1 MEAYTGRFVSRK
13 RESHT
18 AQAIQPRNL
27 QMQAGKTFCRP
38 NPKSEVPSKV
48 RRRGACRGLRA
59 WHAKKG
65 PFGTKE
71 TRGSP
76 AALTTRAKR
85 EGRSNDKEDQLRG
98 RRESDRFIV
107 AQGKAQAPT

>member
-1 MEAYTGRFVSRK
+1 M
-13 RESHT
+13 
-18 AQAIQPRNL
+18 
-27 QMQAGKTFCRP
+27 FCRL

-48 RRRGACRGLRA
+48 RHRGVCRGLRA

-71 TRGSP
+71 TRCSP

-85 EGRSNDKEDQLRG
+85 EGRSNDKEDPLRG

-107 AQGKAQAPT
+107 AQGKEQAPK

>member
-1 MEAYTGRFVSRK
+1 V
-13 RESHT
+13 
-18 AQAIQPRNL
+18 
-27 QMQAGKTFCRP
+27 
-38 NPKSEVPSKV
+38 
-48 RRRGACRGLRA
+48 

-85 EGRSNDKEDQLRG
+85 EGRSNDKKDRPRE
-98 RRESDRFIV
+98 RRESDRLIV
-107 AQGKAQAPT
+107 AQGKVQAPT